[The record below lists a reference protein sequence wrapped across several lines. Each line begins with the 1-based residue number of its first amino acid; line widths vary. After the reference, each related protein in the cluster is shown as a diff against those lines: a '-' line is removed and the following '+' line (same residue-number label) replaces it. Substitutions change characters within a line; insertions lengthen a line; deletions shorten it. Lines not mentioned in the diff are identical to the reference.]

1 MRQTDL
7 SKVAE
12 KLDSFT
18 PFSADESLRNIITGI
33 NANEDVNV
41 QDLFE
46 IRKGIVQKMDGQLV
60 FSYAH
65 KRSLKAKTLASSK
78 NVRVSEDRSIDP
90 ALLFQRFLVVSQ
102 TGDLRLDDVM
112 SYELCLYPMSLF
124 EGKDIL
130 RQPDKPQLAEA
141 LRNYVKTKSDNAVI
155 ETAPITEHYVLDGG
169 SLLHRLKWT
178 EGTAYIRLQTIT
190 PYSLSNT
197 MAERLSF
204 LMVMR
209 LDQV

>member
-7 SKVAE
+7 SRVAE

-18 PFSADESLRNIITGI
+18 PFSADESLHNIITGI

-46 IRKGIVQKMDGQLV
+46 IGKGIVQKMDGQSV

-65 KRSLKAKTLASSK
+65 KRSLKVKTLASSK
-78 NVRVSEDRSIDP
+78 NVNFPKIVALCIDP

-112 SYELCLYPMSLF
+112 SYELLSL
-124 EGKDIL
+124 
-130 RQPDKPQLAEA
+130 PD
-141 LRNYVKTKSDNAVI
+141 VFVI
-155 ETAPITEHYVLDGG
+155 RKGQEFIGHTTAGRSSQKLC
-169 SLLHRLKWT
+169 
-178 EGTAYIRLQTIT
+178 
-190 PYSLSNT
+190 
-197 MAERLSF
+197 
-204 LMVMR
+204 
-209 LDQV
+209 